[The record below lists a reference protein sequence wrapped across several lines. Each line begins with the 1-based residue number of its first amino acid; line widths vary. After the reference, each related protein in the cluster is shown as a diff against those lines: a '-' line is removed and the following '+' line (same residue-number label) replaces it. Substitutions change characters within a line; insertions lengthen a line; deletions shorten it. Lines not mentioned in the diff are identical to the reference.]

1 MAYPRAGKH
10 YPGSVGEF
18 QAWFRTDAD
27 CLDYLEWL
35 RWPDG
40 FVCPSCGHQGGWRL
54 GDGRFMCPACST
66 RSSVTAGTIFDR
78 TRTPLT
84 IWYTACWLFATGK
97 DGISALSLK
106 RVLEISSYQT
116 AWAMLHRLRSV
127 LVRPGRDL
135 LSGTVQVDETYI
147 GGAEPGLAGGR
158 ARGKKVLTGIA
169 VEVHEPRGLGRCR
182 MSPLADAS
190 AETLHAFVMDHVE
203 PGSTI
208 ITDGWPAYQG
218 LAQLGYEHDRRRQG
232 AARARGDDPNKLLP
246 AVHRVVSLAKRW
258 LLGTHQGAADSTH
271 MSHYLNEFVFR
282 FNRRRSRSRG
292 MVFYRVLELAVAH
305 EPMRFQ
311 DLIASRRPGSCPP
324 SRPNGEGIPRAWNA
338 QGQTGRGGRRPN
350 TDGGRDALRLN
361 GYPHPRIISR
371 CPSTVNTI
379 KIASM
384 LMNWPMM
391 ETCSLDWGSTTLTMP
406 KPIWKPII

>member
-1 MAYPRAGKH
+1 M
-10 YPGSVGEF
+10 
-18 QAWFRTDAD
+18 
-27 CLDYLEWL
+27 
-35 RWPDG
+35 
-40 FVCPSCGHQGGWRL
+40 
-54 GDGRFMCPACST
+54 
-66 RSSVTAGTIFDR
+66 TAGTIFDR

-84 IWYTACWLFATGK
+84 VWFTACWLFATGK

-106 RVLEISSYQT
+106 RVLEIGSYQT
-116 AWAMLHRLRSV
+116 AWAMLHLLRSV

-158 ARGKKVLTGIA
+158 AKGKKVLTGIA

-182 MSPLADAS
+182 ISPLADA
-190 AETLHAFVMDHVE
+190 LHGFVMDHVE

-218 LAQLGYEHDRRRQG
+218 LAQLGYEHDRLSQG
-232 AARARGDDPNKLLP
+232 AARTRGDDPNKLLP

-258 LLGTHQGAADSTH
+258 LLGTHQGAADSAH

-311 DLIASRRPGSCPP
+311 DLIASRRPRKAPP
-324 SRPNGEGIPRAWNA
+324 EPPKQRASHEPGAPRGKPPVAV
-338 QGQTGRGGRRPN
+338 GGRTLMGVA
-350 TDGGRDALRLN
+350 TDSG
-361 GYPHPRIISR
+361 
-371 CPSTVNTI
+371 
-379 KIASM
+379 
-384 LMNWPMM
+384 
-391 ETCSLDWGSTTLTMP
+391 
-406 KPIWKPII
+406 